1 MKKFILAAVI
11 FFLVLSTAIIKNTT
25 KQIEDE
31 IFTAKENI
39 RVLKSEFENISLE
52 YDYLSSS
59 ERLLEYQSLYF
70 EDELIQ
76 KNINDIKIYN
86 ISKDINKFQN
96 LKILPILGSEE
107 KNKTCAFPTRLSLC
121 TYPTSDKK
129 RLSLEQSLLSPKK
142 KK

>member
-1 MKKFILAAVI
+1 MKKFVVAAVI
-11 FFLVLSTAIIKNTT
+11 LFLVLSTAIIKNTT

-39 RVLKSEFENISLE
+39 RVLNSEFENVSLE
-52 YDYLSSS
+52 YDYLSSA

-86 ISKDINKFQN
+86 ISDDINKIQN
-96 LKILPILGSEE
+96 
-107 KNKTCAFPTRLSLC
+107 
-121 TYPTSDKK
+121 Y
-129 RLSLEQSLLSPKK
+129 
-142 KK
+142 